1 MRLTHWG
8 VEAQSVDRDYGSS
21 YVEVSAI
28 SIARWSW
35 GPLNEDQE
43 VEEHASDGTKER
55 TGPSIPMNRDRVDG
69 ESQLSPDDGGLPV
82 QVDSEQLLTELYAD
96 LRKMAAGK
104 MAREQAAQ
112 TLQPTALVHEAW
124 LKLGGQRFENKA
136 HFFGSAAEAMR
147 RILVDRAR
155 RRGRQKRGAGAQH
168 AEYEESQIESPLDD
182 DQLLE
187 VHEVLDQLAAED
199 PMKAEI
205 VKLRFFAGLTHPEVA
220 ALLDVSEKTARR
232 HWQVAKIRL
241 FQLFRG
247 G

>member
-1 MRLTHWG
+1 MEEPPT
-8 VEAQSVDRDYGSS
+8 EAHAERESPDACLVSS
-21 YVEVSAI
+21 P
-28 SIARWSW
+28 
-35 GPLNEDQE
+35 GN
-43 VEEHASDGTKER
+43 SDGD
-55 TGPSIPMNRDRVDG
+55 PSPTPPEQIEPA
-69 ESQLSPDDGGLPV
+69 S
-82 QVDSEQLLTELYAD
+82 SEKLLGELYDD

-104 MAREQAAQ
+104 MARELAAQ

-124 LKLGGQRFENKA
+124 LKLGDQQFENKA

-155 RRGRQKRGAGAQH
+155 RRGRQKRGAGVEH
-168 AEYEESQIESPLDD
+168 VEFEESQIESPLED

-187 VHEVLDQLAAED
+187 VHEALDRLGAED
-199 PMKAEI
+199 ATKAEV

-241 FQLFRG
+241 FQLISEG
-247 G
+247 